1 MYIHLVVVEGMRL
14 YKRQGRQLI
23 SNNLL
28 EIFQGSFGL
37 VLCLLVEVFWDGQEV
52 SLGFRAYPGHLQLK
66 FLFLV
71 VFVDE
76 MNANCLNQT
85 GKKKPSEG
93 GHSHSGCF
101 EDRFSCRKFSEFQ
114 LLQFGLRKLS
124 ALPHGSPMIPLRS
137 VSD

>member
-1 MYIHLVVVEGMRL
+1 MRL

-52 SLGFRAYPGHLQLK
+52 SLGFRAYPGHLQLE

-71 VFVDE
+71 VFVDK
-76 MNANCLNQT
+76 MNANRLNQT
-85 GKKKPSEG
+85 GKKKPSKG